1 MSGKKGNDDNET
13 DVTVD
18 VDEMPALEDI
28 CDDEEDDE
36 ENGEGIVV
44 SDDEAE
50 ATEDPVDDIDELAAL
65 TESERE
71 TLLADTAIVRATVT
85 KVS

>member
-13 DVTVD
+13 DVMVD

>member
-1 MSGKKGNDDNET
+1 MSGKKGNDDDET